1 MNIKAKIF
9 CELKVFCKNYFK
21 NRDYFAL
28 VYGSYASDD
37 FTEKSDL
44 DFFIATDKHDVADFI
59 KVRDFIVDLHNSN
72 GLKINE
78 EVPYENKL
86 IVSYEDAVD
95 ALNLKAFIK
104 KEVKYVIP
112 PVTADEEF
120 LASKEVRFR
129 IILNALTSPN
139 RFICGNRNKYNSF
152 KNEAEKAIIKL
163 AYGITVAEKP
173 TKEEILNVLLIG
185 LNGEESGDYLGY
197 RKHRPKVIKY
207 LKKLIST
214 NI

>member
-1 MNIKAKIF
+1 MNIGGKIF
-9 CELKVFCKNYFK
+9 RELKVFCKDHFR

-28 VYGSYASDD
+28 VYGSYASND
-37 FTEKSDL
+37 FTENSDL
-44 DFFIATDKHDVADFI
+44 DFFIATDKRDAEDFI
-59 KVRDFIVDLHNSN
+59 KVRDFIVDLHNRNS
-72 GLKINE
+72 LRINE

-86 IVSYEDAVD
+86 IVSYKDAVD
-95 ALNLKAFIK
+95 ALNLKAFIRRGAR
-104 KEVKYVIP
+104 YVIP

-120 LASKEVRFR
+120 LSSREVRFR

-152 KNEAEKAIIKL
+152 KKEAEKSIIKL
-163 AYGITVAEKP
+163 AYGIADVEKP
-173 TKEEILNVLLIG
+173 TKEEILNVLLRG
-185 LNGEESGDYLGY
+185 SNGEEGGDYLGY
-197 RKHRPKVIKY
+197 RNHRPKVIKY